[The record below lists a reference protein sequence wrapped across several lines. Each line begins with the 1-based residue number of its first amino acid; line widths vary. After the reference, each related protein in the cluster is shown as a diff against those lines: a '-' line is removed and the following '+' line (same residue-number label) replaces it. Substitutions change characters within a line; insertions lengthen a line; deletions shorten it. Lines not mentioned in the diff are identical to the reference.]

1 MRRKSYPNGILHGG
15 GPHQQPEEKKKEAEA
30 CHAQGVV
37 VEVEVGAE
45 ALVQKTR
52 QDQKH
57 LIPKGLERKL
67 QKQKAKEQ
75 KPQKERRMPKGKGDW
90 LNCAH

>member
-1 MRRKSYPNGILHGG
+1 MRRKSYPDGILHGG

-37 VEVEVGAE
+37 VEVGAE

-57 LIPKGLERKL
+57 LIPEDLGRKL

-75 KPQKERRMPKGKGDW
+75 KPRKERRMQKGKSNW